1 MTMVRLQDRC
11 AALSQYAAR
20 EHADQRKVCL
30 QSGARR
36 AQQGHNAAV
45 CAAIDERQAERGC
58 RSGHAAQQF
67 RCQFLV
73 LGG

>member
-1 MTMVRLQDRC
+1 MPLGSTPIKGRFAWGNAG
-11 AALSQYAAR
+11 AAPRPS
-20 EHADQRKVCL
+20 
-30 QSGARR
+30 R
-36 AQQGHNAAV
+36 AITPLFV
-45 CAAIDERQAERGC
+45 PPVDERQAERGC